1 MADISKLTRGKG
13 APPALV
19 EAPRNTDRPAREKT
33 EDTKPL
39 QFRVPASVFEAFSR
53 EAGETFGF
61 KKGAKTDLF
70 LKMWKAYQAQQP

>member
-19 EAPRNTDRPAREKT
+19 EAPRNTDRPTRDKT

-53 EAGETFGF
+53 AAGETFGF

-70 LKMWKAYQAQQP
+70 LKMWEAYQET